1 MFLFTSILLFG
12 YNETVQN
19 KLPTYSNIQE
29 AINGGLQQEGV
40 TNNAIISQTE
50 IENNVFIFYVENDA
64 LGVGTITTNNKNYM

>member
-1 MFLFTSILLFG
+1 MLFG